1 MRKFLIYFS
10 FLVLH
15 SSFVFAQQYNTCDK
29 AAFVNTSSFGPV
41 NCSGAPDQLCSER
54 NNGGLYFKE
63 AHNVAWITF
72 EAPKD
77 TTLTFDII
85 PNAAEDDLDFLL
97 FKEEEGGNF
106 CSHLGVI
113 NNNDP
118 VRTNLAKPSDNK
130 GSTGLSRKA
139 TEKIVDKNGTSSYS
153 KALQVKKGERYF
165 LVVDDKT
172 KAGAFTLA
180 LHLNFN
186 EPEVNAVAQ
195 NSIPPNGS
203 YTDANLKMVPPIQ
216 QTVKDTSP
224 ATPQVVVAPS
234 KPTKT
239 MLVVKVVD
247 TAGNP
252 VNAELDIDGITPNET
267 TTINAAQDSFALDPL
282 QTININC
289 NAIGYVFMQANYI
302 APDSIV
308 RKEITIRIPPI
319 KANQSIV
326 LKGIEFVEAK
336 AELLPKSKAP
346 LMNVV
351 AFMRNNTKVKIM
363 IKGYVNDPDGKNTGI
378 AKQLSKDRAEAVFK
392 FLSTFGISKSRMDYK
407 GYGNKDMLFPNP
419 INKEQEQANRRVEI
433 EIK

>member
-1 MRKFLIYFS
+1 MKKLLIYFS
-10 FLVLH
+10 LFTFH
-15 SSFVFAQQYNTCDK
+15 FSFSQQYNSCDK
-29 AAFVNTSSFGPV
+29 AAFVNTSLFGPV
-41 NCSGAPDQLCSER
+41 NCSSALDQLCSER
-54 NNGGLYFKE
+54 NSGGLYFKE
-63 AHNVAWITF
+63 EHNVAWITF
-72 EAPKD
+72 LAPKD
-77 TTLTFDII
+77 TMLTFDIT
-85 PNAAEDDLDFLL
+85 PASAEDDLDFLL
-97 FKEEEGGNF
+97 FKEEKGGEF
-106 CSHLGVI
+106 CSHLGII

-118 VRTNLAKPSDNK
+118 VRTNLAKPSNDK
-130 GSTGLSRKA
+130 GGTGLAPKR

-153 KALQVKKGERYF
+153 KPLEVKKGERYY

-186 EPEVNAVAQ
+186 EPVVKAAA
-195 NSIPPNGS
+195 SKSTPPNGS
-203 YTDANLKMVPPIQ
+203 YIDANLKMASPIQ
-216 QTVKDTSP
+216 QATKDTSTI
-224 ATPQVVVAPS
+224 TPQTIAPG

-252 VNAELDIDGITPNET
+252 VKAELDIDGITPNET
-267 TTINAAQDSFALDPL
+267 TTITTAEDSFALDPL

-308 RKEITIRIPPI
+308 RKEITIRIPHI

-363 IKGYVNDPDGKNTGI
+363 IKGYVNDPDGKNSGV
-378 AKQLSKDRAEAVFK
+378 AKLLSRDRAEAVFK
-392 FLSTFGISKSRMDYK
+392 FLSTFGIAKSRMDYK
-407 GYGNKDMLFPNP
+407 GYGNKDMIFPNP

>member
-1 MRKFLIYFS
+1 MRKFLICFS
-10 FLVLH
+10 FIVFH
-15 SSFVFAQQYNTCDK
+15 SSFVFAQQYNSCDK

-54 NNGGLYFKE
+54 NSGGLYFKE
-63 AHNVAWITF
+63 GHNVAWITF
-72 EAPKD
+72 IAPKD
-77 TTLTFDII
+77 TILTFDIF
-85 PNAAEDDLDFLL
+85 PSSKEDDLDFLL
-97 FKEEEGGNF
+97 FKEEKGGEF

-118 VRTNLAKPSDNK
+118 VRTNLAKPSNNK
-130 GSTGLSRKA
+130 GGTGLSGKA
-139 TEKIVDKNGTSSYS
+139 SEKIVDKNGTSSYS
-153 KALQVKKGERYF
+153 KSLQVKKGERYF

-186 EPEVNAVAQ
+186 EPATKSVAQ
-195 NSIPPNGS
+195 KPTPPNGS
-203 YTDANLKMVPPIQ
+203 YIDANLKMAPPVQ
-216 QTVKDTSP
+216 QAVKDTTSS
-224 ATPQVVVAPS
+224 TSQTVVPS
-234 KPTKT
+234 KATKT

-247 TAGNP
+247 TSGNP
-252 VNAELDIDGITPNET
+252 VKAELDIDGITPNET
-267 TTINAAQDSFALDPL
+267 TTIMAAEDSFALDPL

-302 APDSIV
+302 APDTVV

-363 IKGYVNDPDGKNTGI
+363 IKGYVNDPDGKNSGI
-378 AKQLSKDRAEAVFK
+378 AKQLSKDRAEAVFQ
-392 FLSTFGISKSRMDYK
+392 FLGTFGISKSRMDYK
-407 GYGNKDMLFPNP
+407 GYGSKDMLFPNP
-419 INKEQEQANRRVEI
+419 INREQEQANRRVEI